1 MWLWGTVDIDRP
13 DAVLEW
19 GIDIE
24 SYVDE
29 VAKENSTTYFHNLK
43 FDGHFLIDW
52 MLKHGYTYV
61 DEGDRGLVRGTFSAL
76 ISDQNKVYSITVR
89 WWNGKN
95 TEFRDSYKK
104 LPMSVS
110 NVARSFDLPMTK
122 GDLDYHAKRPVGY
135 QPDEDELDYLE
146 RDIRIIALALKEVL
160 DNGMTRLTVAS
171 DSLAEYKRIVGE
183 KWFKRTF
190 PVLAD
195 EMDSEIRRAYRGG
208 FTYADP
214 RFMSCKQ
221 GSGIVLDVN
230 SLYPAVMYNDILPH
244 GEPEFV
250 EGRVEPTESRP
261 LTVFSITFVA
271 KLKPG
276 HIPCIQI
283 KGSFI
288 FGSTEY
294 LTEINEPTTLMVTNV
309 DLDLYNEHY
318 DMHILAYGGGWRF
331 KGVRGLFDDYIDKW
345 SKVKVEST
353 GGKREIAKL
362 HLNALYG
369 KFGSNP
375 NITGRYP
382 IIEDGRVRFIRGED
396 KTKAPIYTAI
406 AVFVTAYARALTIRA
421 AQTNYDHFAYA
432 DTDSLHLLGDHWE
445 TYTDDKGKEAL
456 ANPPADIVVHPTTRG
471 AWKYEYSFT
480 NAFYVRP
487 KFYLEQ
493 LADGSYKVAAAGL
506 PQQESEKLTFDDLT
520 DGKVITGKLSP
531 RSVPGGVVL
540 EDVPYTIKL

>member
-1 MWLWGTVDIDRP
+1 M
-13 DAVLEW
+13 LEW
-19 GIDIE
+19 GIDLE

-110 NVARSFDLPMTK
+110 NVARSFDLPMSK
-122 GDLDYHAKRPVGY
+122 GELDYHAKREIGY
-135 QPDEDELDYLE
+135 QPTEEELDYLE

-160 DNGMTRLTVAS
+160 DSGMTRLTVAS

-195 EMDSEIRRAYRGG
+195 DMDAEIRRAYRGG

-230 SLYPAVMYNDILPH
+230 SLYPAVMYNDILPY

-261 LTVFSITFVA
+261 LTVFSITFLA

-294 LTEINEPTTLMVTNV
+294 LTVIDEPTTLMVTNV
-309 DLDLYNEHY
+309 DLDLYMEHY
-318 DMHILAYGGGWRF
+318 DMQILAYGGGWRF

-345 SKVKVEST
+345 SKVKVEAT

-382 IIEDGRVRFIRGED
+382 VIEDGRVKFVRGED

-421 AQTNYDHFAYA
+421 AQTNYDNFAYA

-445 TYTDDKGKEAL
+445 TYTDDKGKEVL
-456 ANPPADIVVHPTTRG
+456 ANPPADIDVHPTTRG

-520 DGKVITGKLSP
+520 DGKVITGKLAP